1 MPYPEKQEFE
11 NMTGSDIRETFELES
26 MHFEIFIDC
35 HEQEV
40 QIPSDKLVHRAFWS
54 EYKQRTTLKFLGAI
68 SGNGA
73 FVFCSTAYPGRITD
87 PKLTKLRGLLDLI
100 HIDGVVSADKGFM
113 MHSEFVQRGAYL
125 AVPPKAMAGQH
136 AFSHGQMA
144 DTAKIARLRIHVERA
159 FERAQEFKIL
169 HNAVPVTMI
178 DLWGDIFKVCCYL
191 TNYQAP
197 LIRDKHR
204 GVPLRYFF

>member
-1 MPYPEKQEFE
+1 MPYPEKQDFE
-11 NMTGSDIRETFELES
+11 NMTGNDIRETFELES

-87 PKLTKLRGLLDLI
+87 PKLTKLCGLLDLI

-125 AVPPKAMAGQH
+125 AVPPKAKAGQH
-136 AFSHGQMA
+136 AFSHDQMV

-197 LIRDKHR
+197 LIRDTHR
-204 GVPLRYFF
+204 EVPLR